1 MSSIKVEQDQGVA
14 RVTLQRPEVHNA
26 FDDKLIRELDVA
38 LTELGRDVH
47 VRAVVLTG
55 AGAAFSAG
63 ADLGWMQRMAA
74 AGEDENRA
82 DALALAHLMHTLAF
96 LPKPTLARVNGA
108 AYGGGVGLVACC
120 DIVVAAQGAK
130 FGLTEVKLGLV
141 PAVISPY
148 VIDAIG
154 TRQALRWFQT
164 GEAFDAARAQ
174 AIGLVHEVVEAE
186 ALDGAIA
193 AQTAALLKAGPQ
205 AVREAK
211 SLAQRMGGRH
221 ADRRRLADEENAALI
236 ARLRVSQEGQEGI
249 AAFLAKRKPA
259 WLAS

>member
-26 FDDKLIRELDVA
+26 FDDKLIRELTVA
-38 LTELGRDVH
+38 LAELGRDVH

-55 AGAAFSAG
+55 AGASFSAG
-63 ADLGWMQRMAA
+63 ADLGWMRRMAQA
-74 AGEDENRA
+74 SEDENRA
-82 DALALAHLMHTLAF
+82 DAQTLAQLMHTLAF

-120 DIVVAAQGAK
+120 DIAIASVQAK
-130 FGLTEVKLGLV
+130 FALTEVRLGLV

-174 AIGLVHEVVEAE
+174 AIGLVHEVVEAD
-186 ALDGAIA
+186 ALDAAID
-193 AQTAALLKAGPQ
+193 AQTAALLKGGPH
-205 AVREAK
+205 AVLAAK
-211 SLAQRMGGRH
+211 QLAQRMGARLP
-221 ADRRRLADEENAALI
+221 DRRRLADEENAALI
-236 ARLRVSQEGQEGI
+236 ARMRVSQEGQEGI
-249 AAFLAKRKPA
+249 TAFLEKRKSS